1 TNPGHRR
8 RPRATRR
15 GGIGAGQPPKKIH
28 ATLALHALHAL
39 HLRHAARNK
48 PPAQPEGDAMNA
60 NTGKLLDSFT
70 LLVDGHE
77 TAAEIRLVIA
87 DNGTE
92 MLHHYEAGRFVL
104 AHPAARCQTCN
115 DLI

>member
-1 TNPGHRR
+1 
-8 RPRATRR
+8 
-15 GGIGAGQPPKKIH
+15 
-28 ATLALHALHAL
+28 
-39 HLRHAARNK
+39 
-48 PPAQPEGDAMNA
+48 MNA

-70 LLVDGHE
+70 LLIDGHE

-104 AHPAARCQTCN
+104 AHPAARCHTCN
-115 DLI
+115 DLITGSHVGRNCTDCAAELNLN